1 MIALVKES
9 RRPDFQLPLFA
20 ERDGTEPETPSLRAV
35 RRIEQILSDPQA
47 KTEEIEDPRKY
58 YNFELIVH
66 DEQGKILSTLSAR
79 AGTGSGGE
87 GQLPFYIAIAA
98 SLAATYQNRRT
109 GESGISLAVF
119 DEAFNR
125 LDTAAICAC
134 SDFMKALGLQVVVA
148 SPDEKRHVFMEVVDT
163 VVNVNRLGNEVMID
177 VEYPTEQAREV
188 LTEADPYRKGFEKFK
203 AELVAAKAAGDGPPQ
218 RDQAAE

>member
-1 MIALVKES
+1 
-9 RRPDFQLPLFA
+9 
-20 ERDGTEPETPSLRAV
+20 
-35 RRIEQILSDPQA
+35 
-47 KTEEIEDPRKY
+47 
-58 YNFELIVH
+58 
-66 DEQGKILSTLSAR
+66 
-79 AGTGSGGE
+79 
-87 GQLPFYIAIAA
+87 LPFYIAIAA

-148 SPDEKRHVFMEVVDT
+148 SPDEKRHEFMEVVDT

-177 VEYPTEQAREV
+177 VEYVRNSRTSAAR
-188 LTEADPYRKGFEKFK
+188 AAPPIQFPDGYYRNKSTITI
-203 AELVAAKAAGDGPPQ
+203 
-218 RDQAAE
+218 